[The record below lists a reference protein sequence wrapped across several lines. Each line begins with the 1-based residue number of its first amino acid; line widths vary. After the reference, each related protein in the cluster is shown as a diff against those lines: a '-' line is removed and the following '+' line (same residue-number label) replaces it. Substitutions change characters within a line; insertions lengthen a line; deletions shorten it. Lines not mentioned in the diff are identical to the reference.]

1 GPGGYLETP
10 LDSLSP
16 LSSKVSRDAPAVAML
31 FVLDRSGS
39 MQQVVDGV
47 SRLDIAKEATLAAN
61 ELLGEG
67 REIAIV
73 VFDEEARVLLPF
85 TDSSA
90 RGEIAAALAPLVPGG
105 GTALYPG
112 LTLAA
117 DLLAGSDA
125 ASKHVVVM
133 TDGLS
138 QPGDIESAVERLVGL
153 EATVSAIAIGT
164 GADVE
169 RI

>member
-1 GPGGYLETP
+1 LERRGFQLEGKPPHAAGSRPEAYLGNDAVVLMDVAAIDLARAQQDALDAWVREHGGGLALLGGERSFGPGGYLETP

-67 REIAIV
+67 SEIAIV

-90 RGEIAAALAPLVPGG
+90 RGEIAAAL
-105 GTALYPG
+105 
-112 LTLAA
+112 
-117 DLLAGSDA
+117 
-125 ASKHVVVM
+125 
-133 TDGLS
+133 
-138 QPGDIESAVERLVGL
+138 
-153 EATVSAIAIGT
+153 
-164 GADVE
+164 
-169 RI
+169 